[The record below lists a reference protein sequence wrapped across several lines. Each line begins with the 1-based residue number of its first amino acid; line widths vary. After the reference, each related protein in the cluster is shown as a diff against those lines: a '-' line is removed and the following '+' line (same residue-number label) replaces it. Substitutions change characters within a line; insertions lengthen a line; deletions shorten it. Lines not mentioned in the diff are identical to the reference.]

1 MFKHIL
7 FASDGSDG
15 ALKAAMVAG
24 ETAKRFGADLTVVHV
39 VSLPTSLVPLIDAPG
54 AGMDPVA
61 LEQYAQEEL
70 GAMADRTKRIL
81 DESGAP
87 YKTISTIGHPADSI
101 VETAVHEQADLIVI
115 GSRGMGTL
123 KSLLLGSVSD
133 RVAHLAHCPV
143 LIVR

>member
-15 ALKAAMVAG
+15 ALKAAMVAS
-24 ETAKRFGADLTVVHV
+24 ETAKRFDAELTVVHV

-61 LEQYAQEEL
+61 LEKYADEEL
-70 GAMADRTKRIL
+70 GAMGQRTQRVLAEAGVK
-81 DESGAP
+81 
-87 YKTISTIGHPADSI
+87 YKTIPKIGHPAEGIIDA
-101 VETAVHEQADLIVI
+101 AVDEKADLIVI